1 MRRSDVSKAGTKCVN
16 AADEVAD
23 RYTQLLDA
31 LDTDDDGSGQ
41 IVAVRRGITDKLYR
55 AIYANR
61 AATQELYEALEEAT
75 KALTVDAAARRA
87 CDIAADEIELA
98 RRTGRILYGA

>member
-1 MRRSDVSKAGTKCVN
+1 MRRSVSKAEAKCVKT
-16 AADEVAD
+16 ADEVAN

-31 LDTDDDGSGQ
+31 LDTDDDGSGM
-41 IVAVRRGITDKLYR
+41 IIAVRRKLTDRLYQ

-61 AATQELYEALEEAT
+61 AATQELYESLEEAT
-75 KALTVDAAARRA
+75 KASTVGVAARRA
-87 CDIAADEIELA
+87 CDIAADEIESA